1 MLRPTTPTPE
11 GETTMA
17 KDLNKVQLI
26 GNLGADPE
34 IKTARE
40 SGKQLA
46 TFPVATSERWKD
58 KDGKVKER
66 TEWHR
71 VVLTGDNLVTVA
83 KAYLKKGGKVYV
95 EGTLKTRTWQ
105 TQDGEERTT
114 TEIFVQQPTGTLSML
129 DGKTPDD
136 AIGSDEL

>member
-1 MLRPTTPTPE
+1 
-11 GETTMA
+11 MA

-34 IKTARE
+34 IKVTRE

-58 KDGKVKER
+58 KGGKVQER

-71 VVLTGDNLVTVA
+71 VVLTGDNLVNVA
-83 KAYLKKGGKVYV
+83 KTYLRKGSKVYV
-95 EGTLKTRTWQ
+95 EGSLRTRNWQ
-105 TQDGEERTT
+105 THEGEDRTT

-129 DGKTPDD
+129 DGKIPDD
-136 AIGSDEL
+136 ALGPNEL